1 MAALK
6 EIKAIDIMSLAKMS
20 AILSAIAGFI
30 FGIFAAAGLS
40 MMAPTAGIPGFGFGI
55 LAIVAFPILYGIVG
69 LICGAIVAIVYNLV
83 AEKIG
88 GIKIDI

>member
-20 AILSAIAGFI
+20 AIISAIAGFI
-30 FGIFAAAGLS
+30 FGIFVAAGMS
-40 MMAPTAGIPGFGFGI
+40 MMTPTAGVPGFGFGI
-55 LAIVAFPILYGIVG
+55 LAVIAFPIIYGIAG
-69 LICGAIVAIVYNLV
+69 LIGGAIVAIVYNLV

-88 GIKIDI
+88 GVKIDI